1 MPPGFPPIGF
11 PGAPFGFPQP
21 PQPDA
26 AAYQPQPQPQ
36 EQYYQQDYQ
45 QGNGGTKRPSDEG
58 SNNQGGQGKKHKAN
72 VAINRPLPHKVL
84 PCRFYQKGACN
95 KGDNCTYVHDVNM

>member
-1 MPPGFPPIGF
+1 MPPGFPPVGF

-26 AAYQPQPQPQ
+26 AAYQPQ
-36 EQYYQQDYQ
+36 EQYYQQEYQ
-45 QGNGGTKRPSDEG
+45 QGNGGTKRPRDEG
-58 SNNQGGQGKKHKAN
+58 NNNNNNQGGQGKKHKAN
-72 VAINRPLPHKVL
+72 LAINRPLPHKVL